1 MANRRRL
8 FIQTNVVNRLM
19 NDQRMYLQE
28 FHSYQAQLQQLRQ
41 NNEDPDAIL
50 KMSKLVDESLMM
62 VNDSASRLSN
72 ASKELCD
79 QIKDL
84 AALGDEEDVALSH
97 RAKRILEEAE
107 TVISSFV
114 PPDPM

>member
-1 MANRRRL
+1 LKWRIDDA
-8 FIQTNVVNRLM
+8 
-19 NDQRMYLQE
+19 YLSKQM
-28 FHSYQAQLQQLRQ
+28 FYQAQLQQLRH

-62 VNDSASRLSN
+62 VNDSAARLNN
-72 ASKELCD
+72 ACKELCD
-79 QIKDL
+79 QVKDL
-84 AALGDEEDVALSH
+84 AALGDEEDVALSD
-97 RAKRILEEAE
+97 RAKRILEEAQ

>member
-28 FHSYQAQLQQLRQ
+28 FHSYQAQLQQLRHS
-41 NNEDPDAIL
+41 NEDPDAIL

-62 VNDSASRLSN
+62 VNDSAARLNN

-79 QIKDL
+79 LIKDL

-97 RAKRILEEAE
+97 RAKRILEEAQ